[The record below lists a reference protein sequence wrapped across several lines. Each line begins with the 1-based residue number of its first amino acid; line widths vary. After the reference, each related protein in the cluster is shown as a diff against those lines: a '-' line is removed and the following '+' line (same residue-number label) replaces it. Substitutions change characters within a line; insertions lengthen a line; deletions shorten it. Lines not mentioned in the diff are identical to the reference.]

1 MMKNT
6 LLAILL
12 IFILG
17 NLCHLGLPWWSLT
30 IMAAGV
36 GWAISKSA
44 WGAFI
49 SGFLGGFL
57 LWYSSAWYVDSV
69 NAGLLSAKVGQ
80 LFMGVKGMQLM
91 LASGLLGALLG
102 AFGAVTGRMAKEIF
116 VSPKRRRRSYLQ
128 ERRR

>member
-17 NLCHLGLPWWSLT
+17 NLCHLGLPWWSLAF
-30 IMAAGV
+30 IAAGI
-36 GWAISKSA
+36 GWTISQSA
-44 WGAFI
+44 WAAFFA
-49 SGFLGGFL
+49 GLTGGFL
-57 LWYSSAWYVDSV
+57 LWYSNAWYVDSA
-69 NAGLLSAKVGQ
+69 NGGLLSAKVGQ
-80 LFMGVKGMQLM
+80 LFMGVQGGQLM

-102 AFGAVTGRMAKEIF
+102 AFGALTGRWAKEIF
-116 VSPKRRRRSYLQ
+116 VSPKGKRRNYLQ